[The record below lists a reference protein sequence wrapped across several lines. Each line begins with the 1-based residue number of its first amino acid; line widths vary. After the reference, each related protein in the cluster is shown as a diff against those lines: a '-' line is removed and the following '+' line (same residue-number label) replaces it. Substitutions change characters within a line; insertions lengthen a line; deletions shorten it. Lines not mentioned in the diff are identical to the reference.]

1 MNEAL
6 DRGWGTASTS
16 TLRNVSGNQQELL
29 DIDDNDCRIDYS
41 GGNLVVQSGYGDH
54 PMVEVTWYGVISQNI
69 LTNLPMNISHSVN

>member
-54 PMVEVTWYGVISQNI
+54 PMVEVTWYGAV
-69 LTNLPMNISHSVN
+69 